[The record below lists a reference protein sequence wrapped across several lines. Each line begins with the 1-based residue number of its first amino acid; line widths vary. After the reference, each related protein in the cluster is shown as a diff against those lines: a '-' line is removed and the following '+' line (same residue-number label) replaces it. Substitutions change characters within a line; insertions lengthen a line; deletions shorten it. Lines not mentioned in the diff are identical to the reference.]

1 MNWLRRVLSLWRPSL
16 QLPSVDAYR
25 LWARHY
31 PPVAHN
37 PLMQVEEAAVLDLL
51 PELNGKRVLDLG
63 CGTGRY
69 MRLALEHGAQ
79 SVTGI
84 DNSAAMLR
92 QGDLPD
98 MLMGTAD
105 SIPLAS
111 GCVDVVIS
119 GLVLGH
125 LPSLDD
131 ALHEIARVLK
141 SGGSAIISDFH
152 PYQYFA
158 GARRTFS
165 ADGKAYQVEHYPHL
179 LADYVTV
186 AAHAG
191 LRLTALRE
199 PIMEAPSGRM
209 PVVMVMRFKRD

>member
-1 MNWLRRVLSLWRPSL
+1 MMKWLRRLLPRSLVEL
-16 QLPSVDAYR
+16 TSVDAYR

-37 PLMQVEEAAVLDLL
+37 PLMHAEEAAVHDLL
-51 PELNGKRVLDLG
+51 PELNGKHLLDLG

-69 MRLALEHGAQ
+69 MRLAHQRGAQ
-79 SVTGI
+79 FVTGI

-92 QGDLPD
+92 RGNLPD
-98 MLMGTAD
+98 TMLGTVNRL
-105 SIPLAS
+105 PLAS
-111 GCVDVVIS
+111 GCVDVVIC

-125 LPSLDD
+125 VPALD
-131 ALHEIARVLK
+131 APLHEIGRVLK
-141 SGGSAIISDFH
+141 TGGSAIISDFH
-152 PYQYFA
+152 PYQYFS

-165 ADGKAYQVEHYPHL
+165 ADDKTYQVAHYPHL

-186 AAHAG
+186 AARAG

-199 PIMEAPSGRM
+199 PVMDAPSGRM
-209 PVVMVMRFKRD
+209 PVVMVMRFERD